1 MPIGATGG
9 CENRDFGIT
18 KVPYNPIT
26 NAHTSVKIPSTFT
39 NFGSVINALISYY
52 GIGIRVDGKLIAID
66 LYHYVEEGKLSSRVE
81 DIVSHFGIT
90 YMEISPS
97 GAGLRIIVFASDG
110 FVYDKDTYHIKKGDI
125 KVYVAG
131 VTNRFVLS
139 QEIYVYLKNEIAEN
153 TDGLQWML
161 DKYMKR
167 KVPTVNDLDFENRP
181 SLLSDESVIAK
192 AMSSKQMEK
201 FQKLWIGD
209 IFNYT

>member
-1 MPIGATGG
+1 M
-9 CENRDFGIT
+9 
-18 KVPYNPIT
+18 T
-26 NAHTSVKIPSTFT
+26 NTHASVKIPSAFT
-39 NFGSVINALISYY
+39 NFDSVINALNSYY
-52 GIGIRVDGKLIAID
+52 NIGIRVDGKLIAID
-66 LYHYVEEGKLSSRVE
+66 LYHYVEEGNWVE

-167 KVPTVNDLDFENRP
+167 KVPTVNDLDFESRP